1 MRSFKYNSFYNEI
14 YIFFTSDRAE
24 PSRHR
29 AEHRAEPIRP
39 ERSRAVPWK
48 TDVDFCAQAAEMV
61 LVAFATPTRFAQFG
75 TRLQKNT
82 MVLNATFQKQQFLQ

>member
-1 MRSFKYNSFYNEI
+1 MKYRQV
-14 YIFFTSDRAE
+14 FTSGRVNGRAE

-29 AEHRAEPIRP
+29 AEPSRP
-39 ERSRAVPWK
+39 EPSRAVPWK